1 MSIDDCKNEIYK
13 LVDEITCYDF
23 IVQILTVVRVL
34 HNMWKRDE

>member
-1 MSIDDCKNEIYK
+1 MNIDECKDEIYK

-34 HNMWKRDE
+34 HNMWRGNE